1 MVHRRALVHHA
12 NASGVVQDLILRG
25 VEQVLRRVV
34 LALVAVDKLE
44 HEARVGQL
52 GGALCERRVPVG
64 RRVDR
69 LAAGAVQDLAME
81 VGVLA
86 GDECALAHRHVL
98 RELARRL
105 VEQLVC
111 KAFVWQHGVEAEAT
125 KECVRLVG
133 AHGHA
138 HGLAHAHKLPDVDV
152 AAAVVDA
159 LREQAHIR
167 THAGPHACAH
177 ANAVLVRGAVNW
189 AMRQNDGKAPR
200 QEGKGAAR
208 GGKHTTHTRTQHT
221 CTHKNIHTHNTQ
233 PKHLHSTCKHSPHT
247 HRPFTP

>member
-159 LREQAHIR
+159 LEQPHEHLLGALVHR
-167 THAGPHACAH
+167 APHAHGVADRILQRH
-177 ANAVLVRGAVNW
+177 QVRV
-189 AMRQNDGKAPR
+189 RQRAA
-200 QEGKGAAR
+200 AAR
-208 GGKHTTHTRTQHT
+208 GAHCRELVTRVGRH
-221 CTHKNIHTHNTQ
+221 
-233 PKHLHSTCKHSPHT
+233 
-247 HRPFTP
+247 HRMGRDKSRNGRASARWRARRRAS